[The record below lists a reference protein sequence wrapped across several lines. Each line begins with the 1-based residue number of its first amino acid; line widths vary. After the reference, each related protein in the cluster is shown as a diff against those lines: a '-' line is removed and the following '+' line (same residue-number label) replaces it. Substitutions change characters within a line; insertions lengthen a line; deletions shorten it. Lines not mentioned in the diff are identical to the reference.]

1 MSTILNT
8 AYKIQTD
15 LLETET
21 GLNIEDGTL
30 VTVNGV
36 LKHQYNGQSNEVA
49 YKPAYINYFDF
60 SSSSVTDITAIN
72 TWVKLNADTT
82 SIFSRDGLVHT
93 DNKVTNTG
101 SSKVFKVEG
110 IISVSAGS
118 NQTIHAAFFK
128 NGVLHPCSEQSA
140 ITSGTNRVQ
149 AIPFHCLV
157 ELSTNDY
164 IEVWVKNQANTT
176 DITLDNINVII
187 TEI

>member
-8 AYKIQTD
+8 AYKVQTD
-15 LLETET
+15 LIETET

-30 VTVNGV
+30 VTVNGK
-36 LKHQYNGQSNEVA
+36 LKFQYNGISNEVFL
-49 YKPAYINYFDF
+49 KPAYINYFDF
-60 SSSSVTDITAIN
+60 SSNSITDITAIN

-93 DNKVTNTG
+93 DNKITNTG
-101 SSKVFKVEG
+101 TSKVFKAEG

-140 ITSGTNRVQ
+140 ITSGSNRVQ
-149 AIPFHCLV
+149 AIPFHCLI
-157 ELSTNDY
+157 ELNTDDY
-164 IEVWVKNQANTT
+164 IEVWVKNQSHTT
-176 DITLDNINVII
+176 DITLDNVNVII

>member
-30 VTVNGV
+30 ITLNGV

-93 DNKVTNTG
+93 DNRVTNTG

-140 ITSGTNRVQ
+140 ITSGSNRVQ

-157 ELSTNDY
+157 ELGTNDY

-176 DITLDNINVII
+176 DITLDNVNVII

>member
-8 AYKIQTD
+8 AYKVQTD

-30 VTVNGV
+30 ITLNGV

-82 SIFSRDGLVHT
+82 SLFSRDGLVHT

-140 ITSGTNRVQ
+140 ITSGSNRIQ
-149 AIPFHCLV
+149 AIPFHCLI
-157 ELSTNDY
+157 ELNTDDY

-176 DITLDNINVII
+176 DITLDNVNVII

>member
-140 ITSGTNRVQ
+140 ITSGSNRVQ

-157 ELSTNDY
+157 ELGTNDY
-164 IEVWVKNQANTT
+164 IEVWVKNQANTN
-176 DITLDNINVII
+176 DITLDNVNVII

>member
-1 MSTILNT
+1 MSLILNT
-8 AYKIQTD
+8 SYKVQTD
-15 LLETET
+15 LIETET

-30 VTVNGV
+30 VTINGV

-93 DNKVTNTG
+93 DNKVTKTG

-110 IISVSAGS
+110 IISVSSGS

-128 NGVLHPCSEQSA
+128 NGVLHPSSEQSA
-140 ITSGTNRVQ
+140 ITSGTNKAH
-149 AIPFHCLV
+149 AIPLHCLV
-157 ELSTNDY
+157 ELNTNDY

-176 DITLDNINVII
+176 DITLDNVNVII

>member
-8 AYKIQTD
+8 AYKVQTD
-15 LLETET
+15 LIETET

-60 SSSSVTDITAIN
+60 SSNSITDITAIN

-101 SSKVFKVEG
+101 TSKVFKIEG

-140 ITSGTNRVQ
+140 ITSGSNRIQ
-149 AIPFHCLV
+149 AIPFHCLIG
-157 ELSTNDY
+157 LNTDDY
-164 IEVWVKNQANTT
+164 IEVWVKNQANTN
-176 DITLDNINVII
+176 DIILDNVNVII

>member
-1 MSTILNT
+1 MAAINNT
-8 AYKIQTD
+8 SYKVQTD

-21 GLNIEDGTL
+21 GLAIEDGTL
-30 VTVNGV
+30 VTLNGV

-60 SSSSVTDITAIN
+60 SSGSVTDITTSN

-93 DNKVTNTG
+93 NNKVTNTG

-128 NGVLHPCSEQSA
+128 NGVLHPCSEESSV
-140 ITSGTNRVQ
+140 TSGSNRVESV
-149 AIPFHCLV
+149 PFHCLV
-157 ELSTNDY
+157 ELDTDDY
-164 IEVWVKNQANTT
+164 IEVWVKNQSHTT
-176 DITLDNINVII
+176 DITLHNINVII
-187 TEI
+187 TEA

>member
-1 MSTILNT
+1 MSLILNT
-8 AYKIQTD
+8 AYKVQTD
-15 LLETET
+15 LIETET

-110 IISVSAGS
+110 IISVSAGN

-128 NGVLHPCSEQSA
+128 NGVLLPCSEQSA
-140 ITSGTNRVQ
+140 ITSGSNRIQ
-149 AIPFHCLV
+149 AIPLHCLV
-157 ELSTNDY
+157 ELNTNDY

-176 DITLDNINVII
+176 DITLDNVNVII

>member
-93 DNKVTNTG
+93 DNRVTNTG

-140 ITSGTNRVQ
+140 ITSGSNRVQ

-157 ELSTNDY
+157 ELGTNDY

>member
-30 VTVNGV
+30 VTLNGV

-49 YKPAYINYFDF
+49 YKPAYIDYFDF

-72 TWVKLNADTT
+72 TWVKLNTDTT

-93 DNKVTNTG
+93 DNRITNTG

-128 NGVLHPCSEQSA
+128 NGVLHSSSEQSA
-140 ITSGTNRVQ
+140 ITSGTNK
-149 AIPFHCLV
+149 AHSIPFHCLI
-157 ELSTNDY
+157 ELGTNDY

-176 DITLDNINVII
+176 DITLDNVNVII

>member
-30 VTVNGV
+30 ITLNGV

-157 ELSTNDY
+157 ELDTNDY

-176 DITLDNINVII
+176 DITLDNVNVII

>member
-1 MSTILNT
+1 MSVVLNT
-8 AYKIQTD
+8 SYKVQTD
-15 LLETET
+15 LLENET

-30 VTVNGV
+30 VTVGGK
-36 LKHQYNGQSNEVA
+36 LKFQYNGVSNEVA
-49 YKPAYINYFDF
+49 LKPAYINYFDF
-60 SSSSVTDITAIN
+60 SSNSVTDITSSN

-82 SIFSRDGLVHT
+82 SVFSRDGLVHT

-128 NGVLHPCSEQSA
+128 NGIIHPCSEQSA
-140 ITSGTNRVQ
+140 ITSGSNRVQ
-149 AIPFHCLV
+149 AIPFHCLI
-157 ELSTNDY
+157 ELNTDDY
-164 IEVWVKNQANTT
+164 IEVWVKNQSHTT

>member
-8 AYKIQTD
+8 SYKVQTD

-140 ITSGTNRVQ
+140 ITSGSNRVQ

-157 ELSTNDY
+157 ELGTDDY
-164 IEVWVKNQANTT
+164 IEVWVKNQANTN
-176 DITLDNINVII
+176 DITLDNVNVII